1 MADSHGYMEYD
12 FASLKKIRVL
22 GQKEA
27 IDVFLNCFH
36 LKSEY
41 SFKGMLEFADLEEI
55 LLDDSYLIMNNE
67 PRRKGKQI
75 FFTGNVVE
83 AKKDDLLSFLSDPIQ
98 KRHIIVPLMIVPI
111 TPHSQPAYILATQED
126 PIFEWLAVKEEYN

>member
-12 FASLKKIRVL
+12 FASLKKVQVL

-27 IDVFLNCFH
+27 INVFLNCFR

-55 LLDDSYLIMNNE
+55 LVEDSYLVMNNE

-83 AKKDDLLSFLSDPIQ
+83 AKKDDLLFFLSEPIQ
-98 KRHIIVPLMIVPI
+98 RHDLIVPLMIVPV
-111 TPHSQPAYILATQED
+111 TDGGQPSYIVATQED
-126 PIFEWLAVKEEYN
+126 PIFEWFAAKEGQR